1 MQKRDSGSA
10 TLACS
15 DGGNSSLTK
24 SFTAPSARLED
35 GINILSEERTWNS
48 MLDENVPADFL
59 SVDLGIPSDSSPV
72 EEIPSVQSVSTFSLP
87 LRQKKR
93 IAVLNTKR
101 KGRRKTEGEL

>member
-15 DGGNSSLTK
+15 DGGNSSLIK
-24 SFTAPSARLED
+24 SFTAPPKRLED
-35 GINILSEERTWNS
+35 GISFLSEQRTWNS

-72 EEIPSVQSVSTFSLP
+72 EGILSVQSVSTFSLR
-87 LRQKKR
+87 LHS
-93 IAVLNTKR
+93 I
-101 KGRRKTEGEL
+101 

>member
-15 DGGNSSLTK
+15 DGGKSSLTK
-24 SFTAPSARLED
+24 SFTAPPTRLED
-35 GINILSEERTWNS
+35 GINFLSEQRTWNS

-72 EEIPSVQSVSTFSLP
+72 EEILSVQSVSTFSLR
-87 LRQKKR
+87 LHS
-93 IAVLNTKR
+93 I
-101 KGRRKTEGEL
+101 